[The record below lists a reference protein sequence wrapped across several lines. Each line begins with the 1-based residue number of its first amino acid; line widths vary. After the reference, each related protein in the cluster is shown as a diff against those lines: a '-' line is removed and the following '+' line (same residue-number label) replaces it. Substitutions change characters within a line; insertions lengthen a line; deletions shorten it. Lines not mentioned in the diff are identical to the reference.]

1 MYATASARELR
12 SEVLLQCIR
21 QIQLGALIINSQG
34 AFEASHVPMVVSSR
48 AVGSSLQ
55 CHVARANPIWELVGS
70 GCSALAIF
78 QGPHAY
84 VHPGWFTSVAAE
96 DTAVPTWTYIAVH
109 VHGCVGVVRD
119 ERWLRRHLSELASI
133 NEAHRPKPWSPSNVA
148 PRHMERLLQGIVGLE
163 LTIHRIEGSWKLAQ
177 SLPPADKRAVAAALA
192 ASDRPSETEVA
203 AVMEELLRGDAK
215 PS

>member
-12 SEVLLQCIR
+12 SAVLLEAIR
-21 QIQLGALIINSQG
+21 QIQLAALIINPEEG
-34 AFEASHVPMVVSSR
+34 FEASHVPMVVSSR
-48 AVGSSLQ
+48 EGGCLLQ
-55 CHVARANPIWELVGS
+55 CHVARANPLWELVGS

-96 DTAVPTWTYIAVH
+96 DTAVPTWTYIAIH
-109 VHGCVGVVRD
+109 VHGHLGVVRD

-148 PRHMERLLQGIVGLE
+148 PRHMEGLLQGIVGLE
-163 LTIHRIEGSWKLAQ
+163 LTVQRMEGSWKMAQ
-177 SLPPADKRAVAAALA
+177 SLPPPDKHAVAAALA
-192 ASDRPSETEVA
+192 ASDCPRETEVA
-203 AVMEELLRGDAK
+203 TVMEGLLRGDTK
-215 PS
+215 PR

>member
-12 SEVLLQCIR
+12 SEVLLEAIR
-21 QIQLGALIINSQG
+21 QIQLGALIINTEAG
-34 AFEASHVPMVVSSR
+34 FEASHVPMVVSSR
-48 AVGSSLQ
+48 KGESLLQ
-55 CHVARANPIWELVGS
+55 CHVARANPLWELVGP

-96 DTAVPTWTYIAVH
+96 DTAVPTWTYIAIH
-109 VHGCVGVVRD
+109 AHGCLGVVRD

-133 NEAHRPKPWSPSNVA
+133 NEAHRPNPWSPSNVA

-163 LTIHRIEGSWKLAQ
+163 LTIQRIEGSWKMAQ
-177 SLPPADKRAVAAALA
+177 TLPSLDKSAVAAALA
-192 ASDRPSETEVA
+192 ASDRPRETEVA
-203 AVMEELLRGDAK
+203 AVMEELLRGDTK